1 MVDGV
6 RIQKALA
13 DAGVAS
19 RRAAEELVA
28 DGRVMVNGQPAQIG
42 QRVIPGQDRITVNG
56 RVVGPNQARVYL
68 AMHKP
73 AGVTSTVSDRHAE
86 QTVVE
91 LVPRDIRETAG
102 RVYPVGRL
110 DLDSEGLLLL
120 TNDGDWAQRMLH
132 PRFGV
137 EREYAVGLL
146 EPLTVDQ
153 ARGLER
159 GIDLEEGHALLLGL
173 RPATGAEVAR
183 LAGVETTGL
192 RHDRQPP
199 LHWYRAVL
207 GQGWRRQIRRMF
219 TAVGAPVSR
228 LVRVRIGPLR
238 LAGMPI
244 GEVRELTAAERRAM
258 EAASQEPGRSAPGKS
273 ARPRP
278 APGKP
283 ARKTHEPGPSR

>member
-1 MVDGV
+1 MADGV

-19 RRAAEELVA
+19 RRAAEELVSE
-28 DGRVMVNGQPAQIG
+28 GRVTVNGEPAQIG

-91 LVPRDIRETAG
+91 LVPRDIREAAG
-102 RVYPVGRL
+102 RIYPVGRL

-120 TNDGDWAQRMLH
+120 TNDGEWAQRMLH

-137 EREYAVGLL
+137 EREYAVGLAV
-146 EPLTVDQ
+146 PITVDQ
-153 ARGLER
+153 VRALEQ
-159 GIDLEEGHALLLGL
+159 GIELEEGRALLLGL

-183 LAGVETTGL
+183 LAGVATTGF
-192 RHDRQPP
+192 RGDRQAP
-199 LHWYRAVL
+199 LHWYRAIL

-238 LAGMPI
+238 LAGMPV
-244 GEVRELTAAERRAM
+244 GEVRELTGAERRAM
-258 EAASQEPGRSAPGKS
+258 EAASQDPGRSTQ
-273 ARPRP
+273 
-278 APGKP
+278 GKP
-283 ARKTHEPGPSR
+283 ATRTPSNRSSR